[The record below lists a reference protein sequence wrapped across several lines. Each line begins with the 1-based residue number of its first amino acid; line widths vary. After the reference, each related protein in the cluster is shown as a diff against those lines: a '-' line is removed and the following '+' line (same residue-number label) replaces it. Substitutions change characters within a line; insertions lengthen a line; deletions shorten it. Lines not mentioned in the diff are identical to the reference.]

1 MFFLFGKKKVKT
13 NKKPP
18 SALIKRARK
27 YKVKVTTKRG
37 GRRVYKSVAAIKKE
51 IKKKMKRKLKR
62 KARFGNASPF
72 IKPDKFGY
80 NQPVKQN
87 FGILDQSSS
96 IVTARSNIERPDGFK
111 LPVEN
116 TPTFGTYAPFFGS
129 QVPKTIPPNWNF
141 MGQPDGSLYAVGSP
155 FMGYKTPAGK
165 SAFGK
170 VRRRRCN
177 CPRCR

>member
-18 SALIKRARK
+18 RALIKRARK
-27 YKVKVTTKRG
+27 CKVKVTTKRG

-51 IKKKMKRKLKR
+51 IKKKMKRKVR
-62 KARFGNASPF
+62 KARFGSASPF

-96 IVTARSNIERPDGFK
+96 IVTAKSNIERPDGFK
-111 LPVEN
+111 LPAEN
-116 TPTFGTYAPFFGS
+116 TPMYGTYAPFFGS

-141 MGQPDGSLYAVGSP
+141 MGQPDGSMYAVGSP
-155 FMGYKTPAGK
+155 FLGYKTPASK
-165 SAFGK
+165 SAFGN